1 MYGDGA
7 IVSQPEVATKPNNE
21 SLPESHAMKTPL
33 FSIYVALLLLAIGHR
48 LSAQITEIDQFKV
61 TAYNQTNQSP
71 PVTPDYPNAY
81 YFAVLLYSD
90 TNYDISLPMVFT
102 PSATTDGEFIMNQ
115 NGPGSFG
122 FGSPVYA
129 SKDDFDADYPNGL
142 YDYFVDYPDMDNN
155 TVGDDI
161 HLQMQADDLYSTT
174 IPAFSPGC
182 WAALQH
188 VDPAADF
195 NLSWNSY
202 TQMPGT
208 DYAHT
213 FIGTYDSQTF
223 NSQYGGFNNFDCAPD
238 VTSATIPAGSL
249 EFGRTYI
256 IQLYFSNRQTPSLSN
271 ENGTPLNRTTI
282 GFDDQTHTTLVTIPP
297 FLHISL
303 AGECV
308 TLTWPSLATHYKLQT
323 THDLSASTVWCDVTN
338 SPTVIA
344 AVNSLQLPAKHA
356 KAFFKLTPF

>member
-122 FGSPVYA
+122 FSSPFYA
-129 SKDDFDADYPNGL
+129 SKDDFDADSGVPKPLTGPQECVVALLCASPFRRYCATPKGA
-142 YDYFVDYPDMDNN
+142 
-155 TVGDDI
+155 T
-161 HLQMQADDLYSTT
+161 STT
-174 IPAFSPGC
+174 
-182 WAALQH
+182 
-188 VDPAADF
+188 
-195 NLSWNSY
+195 
-202 TQMPGT
+202 
-208 DYAHT
+208 
-213 FIGTYDSQTF
+213 
-223 NSQYGGFNNFDCAPD
+223 GF
-238 VTSATIPAGSL
+238 
-249 EFGRTYI
+249 
-256 IQLYFSNRQTPSLSN
+256 
-271 ENGTPLNRTTI
+271 
-282 GFDDQTHTTLVTIPP
+282 
-297 FLHISL
+297 
-303 AGECV
+303 
-308 TLTWPSLATHYKLQT
+308 
-323 THDLSASTVWCDVTN
+323 
-338 SPTVIA
+338 
-344 AVNSLQLPAKHA
+344 
-356 KAFFKLTPF
+356 